1 MKIIKEQID
10 NLTETLQKLTMQR
23 IHALRMGN
31 AKEAEAIRSVQVDID
46 NRVVELERAI
56 RLIRS

>member
-1 MKIIKEQID
+1 MKIIKEQIE
-10 NLTETLQKLTMQR
+10 NLTKTLQKLTMQR
-23 IHALRMGN
+23 MHALRMGN
-31 AKEAEAIRSVQVDID
+31 AKEAEAIQSVQVDID